1 MDYNLYLENLENK
14 FYKYFTIEKNIFIK
28 GIEINI
34 FAKYFEKTGR
44 TLITQKDVID
54 AFENYEYCFI
64 KTYESISLKEII
76 EFEEFLKNAVE
87 SYVKPHYEH
96 MCTYVTGVIVSKNIL
111 TEECIKEVKK
121 FKYSKSFKFM
131 LHGWCDVR
139 LIAADLFSDAV
150 ITNKAGK
157 SVKKVYEVTP

>member
-1 MDYNLYLENLENK
+1 MDCNLYLENLEKK
-14 FYKYFTIEKNIFIK
+14 FNQYFTIEKNIFIK

-44 TLITQKDVID
+44 TLITQRDVID

-64 KTYESISLKEII
+64 KTYENISLREII
-76 EFEEFLKNAVE
+76 EFEEFLKHAAQI
-87 SYVKPHYEH
+87 YVKPHSEH
-96 MCTYVTGVIVSKNIL
+96 MCTHVTGIMVSKGIIND
-111 TEECIKEVKK
+111 ECIKEINK

-139 LIAADLFSDAV
+139 LIVADLFSDAV

>member
-1 MDYNLYLENLENK
+1 MNCELYLQSLENK
-14 FYKYFTIEKNIFIK
+14 FFKYFTIEKNIFIK

-44 TLITQKDVID
+44 TLITQRDVID

-76 EFEEFLKNAVE
+76 EFEEFLKNVVE
-87 SYVKPHYEH
+87 CYVKPHSEH
-96 MCTYVTGVIVSKNIL
+96 MCTYLTGVMVSKESL
-111 TEECIKEVKK
+111 TDECVKEIKK

-139 LIAADLFSDAV
+139 LIAADLFSNAV

-157 SVKKVYEVTP
+157 SVKKVYEYAP